1 MRIRV
6 IRGVL
11 FVGAPIRV
19 ANWSADEE
27 NRYVEK
33 REEGA
38 QGNPFVPGAIVL
50 VTLNN
55 PREKFWGAIVELAA
69 AGLSIRGLDLSC
81 FEDSA
86 SMLHSGEAFNPNL
99 VFFPMQRVER
109 IELDA
114 AAPGIPSLAQ
124 RFASKTGLDPE
135 RFLSGAPNT
144 RARQSG
150 A

>member
-1 MRIRV
+1 M
-6 IRGVL
+6 
-11 FVGAPIRV
+11 
-19 ANWSADEE
+19 E
-27 NRYVEK
+27 NREQ
-33 REEGA
+33 RA
-38 QGNPFVPGAIVL
+38 ANPFAPGAIVL

-69 AGLSIRGLDLSC
+69 AGLSIRGLDLNC

-86 SMLHSGEAFNPNL
+86 SMLHSGEAFDPNL

-114 AAPGIPSLAQ
+114 ATPGIPSLSQ
-124 RFASKTGLDPE
+124 RFASKTGLDAE
-135 RFLSGAPNT
+135 RFLSGAGDA
-144 RARQSG
+144 RARQGG

>member
-1 MRIRV
+1 VYLRLVWYGLGGRT
-6 IRGVL
+6 
-11 FVGAPIRV
+11 IRV
-19 ANWSADEE
+19 ANWSADDE
-27 NRYVEK
+27 NRYVGK
-33 REEGA
+33 HEERA
-38 QGNPFVPGAIVL
+38 QVNPFMPGAIVL

-86 SMLHSGEAFNPNL
+86 SMLHSGEAFDPNL

-135 RFLSGAPNT
+135 RFLAGA
-144 RARQSG
+144 RGLARPQQG
-150 A
+150 GV